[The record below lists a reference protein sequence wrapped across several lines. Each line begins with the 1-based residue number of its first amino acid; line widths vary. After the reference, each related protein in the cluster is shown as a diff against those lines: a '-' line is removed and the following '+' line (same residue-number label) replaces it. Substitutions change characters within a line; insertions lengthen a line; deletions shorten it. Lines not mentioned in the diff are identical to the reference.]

1 METQPVQPAPSHIT
15 PGKWA
20 LYIFVAGL
28 PLIGLIMLLV
38 WAFSSDTNTT
48 RQNWAKGML
57 LLYVIVIAL
66 AILMSIF
73 FGGLAA
79 MFGSMAGSG
88 Y

>member
-1 METQPVQPAPSHIT
+1 METQTTSIT

-38 WAFSSDTNTT
+38 WGFGNDGNIT
-48 RQNWAKGML
+48 RKNWAKGML
-57 LLYVIVIAL
+57 LLYVIGIVL
-66 AILMSIF
+66 SILF
-73 FGGLAA
+73 FSLFGLAA
-79 MFGSMAGSG
+79 LGLGSMEPGS

>member
-1 METQPVQPAPSHIT
+1 MEDFSIQNSSNHIK

-20 LYIFVAGL
+20 LYIFVSGL

-38 WAFSSDTNTT
+38 WGFSSDTNKT

-57 LLYVIVIAL
+57 LLYVIMIILTIA
-66 AILMSIF
+66 F
-73 FGGLAA
+73 FSLFGLAA
-79 MFGSMAGSG
+79 LGLGSMEGN

>member
-38 WAFSSDTNTT
+38 WGFSSDTNTT
-48 RQNWAKGML
+48 RQNWA
-57 LLYVIVIAL
+57 
-66 AILMSIF
+66 
-73 FGGLAA
+73 
-79 MFGSMAGSG
+79 
-88 Y
+88 